1 MIVKSKV
8 EIPPAPP
15 VPSYKIVLEFSE
27 EDLEHNPAL
36 VAIWHMYNLL
46 EKANES
52 YYPQAGGPGT
62 DMQGWDLLIALSQ
75 LEVAN
80 LSNIVCLQPTG
91 TLIKDRRLATEVV
104 VVPDNGLVIF

>member
-62 DMQGWDLLIALSQ
+62 DMQGWDLLIALAQSDDKE
-75 LEVAN
+75 LAKTVWLAEGI
-80 LSNIVCLQPTG
+80 LKNITQYPSTIVLT
-91 TLIKDRRLATEVV
+91 T
-104 VVPDNGLVIF
+104 